1 MNSYRQS
8 NPMFLILLLL
18 ITVMF
23 VVWVWNGTPSAK
35 QVEISATDLYKA
47 LNDDKVR
54 EINVNASEVMGV
66 FIDGKNF
73 KTHVADVS
81 ALEKAALAKGVKFTV
96 TPETNS
102 GWSMILWLAIG
113 VVVVF
118 VLMFLFAGRSRG
130 SSSSDVPNSGMHN
143 KLASQ
148 EQGAERPTV
157 RNSDVAGCEEAIEDL
172 KEVVEFLDE
181 PRDLPANKNIR
192 TKTTTTPIAS
202 HKIID
207 QPELVSGVT
216 VNFTPLAKP
225 AFSRA
230 LPSAT

>member
-23 VVWVWNGTPSAK
+23 VVWVWNCTPSAK

-54 EINVNASEVMGV
+54 EINVNASEVTGV

-102 GWSMILWLAIG
+102 GWSMILWLAIC

-130 SSSSDVPNSGMHN
+130 SSKNSTTSLRSS
-143 KLASQ
+143 
-148 EQGAERPTV
+148 
-157 RNSDVAGCEEAIEDL
+157 
-172 KEVVEFLDE
+172 
-181 PRDLPANKNIR
+181 
-192 TKTTTTPIAS
+192 IAS
-202 HKIID
+202 S
-207 QPELVSGVT
+207 QP
-216 VNFTPLAKP
+216 
-225 AFSRA
+225 
-230 LPSAT
+230 ATSE